1 MSIGRTM
8 YDPVPDGMPRTDGG
22 VRYSEVSP
30 PASIAAVVH
39 RFWELRTME
48 NLAEDF
54 VYHALP
60 DACVNLLLNERDP
73 RVAGVTR
80 LRTRAEKLNLGRSFH
95 YVGVQLYPGVWQGRR
110 DEILDS
116 YVGSPYVGELPLVQV
131 AEQMVGL
138 PLCEKAVLLS
148 GLVERLIAT
157 AHVAPNPLTG
167 SILMNLD
174 RLRTVADMAALVGLS
189 TRHLQRALKACV
201 GMPPHDFLKVLRLQQ
216 SFRRDYLELYADQ
229 SHYINAFRQS
239 VGYTP
244 SRYEAT
250 FDV

>member
-1 MSIGRTM
+1 MSVGRTN
-8 YDPVPDGMPRTDGG
+8 YDPVPDGIPRTAGG
-22 VRYSEVSP
+22 VRYTEVSP
-30 PASIAAVVH
+30 PASLAAVVH

-48 NLAEDF
+48 DLAEDF
-54 VYHALP
+54 GYHALP
-60 DACVNLLLNERDP
+60 DACVNLLFNERDP
-73 RVAGVTR
+73 RVAGITR
-80 LRTRAEKLNLGRSFH
+80 LRTRAEMLNLGRSFH
-95 YVGVQLYPGVWQGRR
+95 YVGVQLYPGVWQGRS

-116 YVGSPYVGELPLVQV
+116 YVGSPYLGELPLVQV

-138 PLCEKAVLLS
+138 PLSEKAVLLS
-148 GLVERLIAT
+148 GLVERLVAS
-157 AHVAPNPLTG
+157 AHVAPNALTG
-167 SILMNLD
+167 AILMNLD

-189 TRHLQRALKACV
+189 TRQLQRELKASV

-239 VGYTP
+239 TGYTP
-244 SRYEAT
+244 SRYATT

>member
-1 MSIGRTM
+1 MSGNRTI
-8 YDPVPDGMPRTDGG
+8 YDPVPDGMPRSAGS
-22 VRYSEVSP
+22 VRYMEVSP
-30 PASIAAVVH
+30 PASLSSVVH

-73 RVAGVTR
+73 RVAGITR

-95 YVGVQLYPGVWQGRR
+95 YVGVQLYPGVWQGRS

-116 YVGSPYVGELPLVQV
+116 YVGSAYLGELPLVQV

-138 PLCEKAVLLS
+138 PLSEKAVLLS
-148 GLVERLIAT
+148 GLVERLIAS
-157 AHVAPNPLTG
+157 AHVAPNALTG
-167 SILMNLD
+167 AILLNLD
-174 RLRTVADMAALVGLS
+174 RIRTVADMAALVGLS
-189 TRHLQRALKACV
+189 TRQLQRALKASV

-229 SHYINAFRQS
+229 SHYINAFRQGT
-239 VGYTP
+239 GYTP
-244 SRYEAT
+244 SRYAAT